1 MREFLPGVLTWSWF
15 SEPHGYDF
23 NGTLV
28 LHEGGNL
35 CIDPV
40 EPSAEV
46 LDQLAKEGVAQI
58 LITNRNHTRAANRV
72 RERTGRAWHCTRRT
86 RHTREARALPST
98 ASWRSIS
105 R

>member
-1 MREFLPGVLTWSWF
+1 VREFLPGVLTWSRF

-40 EPSAEV
+40 EPSAA
-46 LDQLAKEGVAQI
+46 QLGP
-58 LITNRNHTRAANRV
+58 H
-72 RERTGRAWHCTRRT
+72 
-86 RHTREARALPST
+86 S
-98 ASWRSIS
+98 
-105 R
+105 

>member
-46 LDQLAKEGVAQI
+46 LDRLGKSMQAGHRQLPDKRTHAVA
-58 LITNRNHTRAANRV
+58 
-72 RERTGRAWHCTRRT
+72 
-86 RHTREARALPST
+86 
-98 ASWRSIS
+98 
-105 R
+105 